1 MVILKIIDE
10 FLCNLD
16 ISIEIYIYIY
26 IISKP
31 FNVRIFIST
40 TTAKSYKNT
49 TKK

>member
-1 MVILKIIDE
+1 MSMQWSVHLFE
-10 FLCNLD
+10 T
-16 ISIEIYIYIY
+16 IYIYIH

-31 FNVRIFIST
+31 FNVRIFVST